1 MSELL
6 NSPLPPPLA
15 ATRGRANF
23 PLLPLLPLPG
33 EEGEGVIGRSI
44 ENELADREDDDE
56 DEGVRL
62 TIERDLGPG
71 EELVLLGGING
82 LRWLSLALRLA
93 ELRKRGCDEARFGV
107 EEESLPEAA
116 RREASRS
123 SWFTVLV
130 GFDDVLATEKLLLV
144 LLELAVVAAFF
155 SLRPILVPLS
165 LKLKLFLAGAAVVLP
180 AAEKRPLW
188 KCCWFSSCGEDLL
201 SRTCKCSKASFRW
214 RSLAR
219 ASPTVRNSSDTSGWL
234 R

>member
-1 MSELL
+1 
-6 NSPLPPPLA
+6 
-15 ATRGRANF
+15 
-23 PLLPLLPLPG
+23 
-33 EEGEGVIGRSI
+33 VIGRSI

-165 LKLKLFLAGAAVVLP
+165 LKLKLF
-180 AAEKRPLW
+180 EKRPLW